1 LSVPILS
8 LWNRIQGFI
17 AAFLSGLIFLIA
29 GIADVP
35 VFGQT
40 YIEFVLKYFPGLDST
55 TQTALAQTLNVMM
68 LIADYTG
75 LSVLAAAVLILL
87 GRVRIARIILF
98 FVVGVGIFGFAV
110 PIFAAL
116 FQGASSLEIAIN
128 SVSTKYALAALF
140 ALLAQ
145 NYAKKA

>member
-1 LSVPILS
+1 MSVPVLS
-8 LWNRIQGFI
+8 LWNRIQAFI

-29 GIADVP
+29 GITDVP

-40 YIEFVLKYFPGLDST
+40 YVEFVLNNFPWLDPA
-55 TQTALAQTLNVMM
+55 TQAALSQTLAIMM

-75 LSVLAAAVLILL
+75 LIVLVAAVLILF
-87 GRVRIARIILF
+87 GRVRIARLILF
-98 FVVGVGIFGFAV
+98 IVVGVGIFAFAV
-110 PIFAAL
+110 PIFTAL
-116 FQGASSLEIAIN
+116 FQGAASLEIALN

>member
-1 LSVPILS
+1 MPVLS

-29 GIADVP
+29 GIMDVP

-40 YIEFVLKYFPGLDST
+40 YIEFVLKYFPWLDSAT
-55 TQTALAQTLNVMM
+55 RAALSQTLAIMM

-75 LSVLAAAVLILL
+75 LIVLAAAVLILL
-87 GRVRIARIILF
+87 GRVRIARLILF
-98 FVVGVGIFGFAV
+98 IVVGVGIFAFAV
-110 PIFAAL
+110 PIFTAL
-116 FQGASSLEIAIN
+116 FQGAASLEIAIN